1 MLRQKEIKVRKE
13 KQVQMETMRLEQ
25 KDKRVKH
32 LQFKVLQVIKD
43 KRVK

>member
-1 MLRQKEIKVRKE
+1 MLRQKEIKDKRVKL
-13 KQVQMETMRLEQ
+13 VQMETMRLER